1 MKTKKAVLYCDSASK
16 GNPGHAGIGAVLI
29 IDNNKITLSEYIG
42 IATNNIAEY
51 KALLQGLC
59 EARRQGVTNIEIF
72 TDSELLAK
80 QIKGVYKVKSPNLQS
95 LHREV
100 GLLLKKFKRYI
111 INHIPREQNTEADRL
126 ANLGVNKLSN
136 P

>member
-1 MKTKKAVLYCDSASK
+1 MKSKKAFLYCDGASK
-16 GNPGHAGIGAVLI
+16 GNPGHAGTGAVLI
-29 IDNNKITLSEYIG
+29 IDENKITLSEYIG

-51 KALLQGLC
+51 KALLQGLY
-59 EARRQGVTNIEIF
+59 EARRQSVTNIEIF

-80 QIKGVYKVKSPNLQS
+80 QINGVYKVKSPNLQS

-126 ANLGVNKLSN
+126 ADLGANKGLSR
-136 P
+136 